1 MVSANFRLAFSI
13 STGIIKKLLKATIN
27 KKKNHNKIVML
38 ARIKL
43 NSIESKIS
51 EALINNEISHQDF
64 MTIINQEKKY
74 REVKEGI
81 RMINSQRSD
90 LKKLT

>member
-43 NSIESKIS
+43 NSIESKMS

-74 REVKEGI
+74 RELKEGI

>member
-13 STGIIKKLLKATIN
+13 STGIINKLLKATIN

-74 REVKEGI
+74 RELKEGI
-81 RMINSQRSD
+81 RMLNSQRSD